1 MTDFRIV
8 PEQNVRQLINPD
20 SGNLLVDNTN
30 TVFPIVKSLVAGD
43 NISLTETNNQ
53 LTIDSTAT
61 PQNTVYT
68 KITPFT
74 PTITGPFTKEGLY
87 DIILHKLLI
96 TNDTNDSLCQLQFTI
111 QGSLSA
117 AGAGSQIA
125 INFNPDT
132 VANVIPD
139 GSYNIVC
146 NASSV
151 GNAGDLN
158 TTTGVAIYNPP
169 FINLQLRP
177 TTDNFTLTGDS
188 YYVNVSL
195 SFPVLSS

>member
-53 LTIDSTAT
+53 LTIDNTAT
-61 PQNTVYT
+61 PVYT

-74 PTITGPFTKEGLY
+74 PTITGPFTKGGLY

-111 QGSLSA
+111 QGSLTA

-151 GNAGDLN
+151 GNAGNLN

-169 FINLQLRP
+169 NINLQLRP
-177 TTDNFTLTGDS
+177 STNDFTLTGDS